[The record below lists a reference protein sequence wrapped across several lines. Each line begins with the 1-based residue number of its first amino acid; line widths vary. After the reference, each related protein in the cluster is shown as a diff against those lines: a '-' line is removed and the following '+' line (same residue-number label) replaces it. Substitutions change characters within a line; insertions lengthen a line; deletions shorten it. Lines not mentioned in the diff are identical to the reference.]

1 MASDP
6 KLSDI
11 VVVGAGFGG
20 LAAAAL
26 LAKRGYSVVVL
37 EAGGLPGGC
46 GQTFRRGPYRFD
58 AGATTI
64 CGGAQGDMP
73 LARLAAELEVD
84 FSLSI
89 VDPGMSVWLDNRR
102 IDRHTDREAW
112 IDEAC
117 RHFGSSQRGFWEYL
131 FRVADLG
138 WRIARNAD
146 RFPPSNIRD
155 LVRTF
160 AGAGVDGLRLLPAF
174 GTSTARAMSRRLGT
188 ASSTF
193 SRFVDEQLLITAQA
207 DAASVPLAIGAMGL
221 TYTNFGNYASPG
233 GVGGL
238 AETLVTVIRRFGGT
252 VAYGHKVEQI
262 EAVDGRYRV
271 RTRRGEYLGRRV
283 ISNLT
288 VWDMGQVGGGAIGEH
303 FRNRRA
309 ARLPAWG
316 AFTGYL
322 AVRDTF
328 GSDLALHHQVVFDE
342 PLPVTG
348 SRSIFVSISPRGD
361 TTRAPDGRRAV
372 TISTHTDVAPWWKL
386 DRSAHEDAKHQ
397 VLEAAIDRV
406 TRFSDLGRFDVEA
419 TLAGSPRTFVRYTG
433 RSMGRVGG
441 IPSTFAALTSASR
454 AATPFTGLFA
464 VGDTVFPGQGIPAVV
479 LGALNVVGRIG
490 EADRKLV
497 IIDEHSSWS
506 LPDAAL

>member
-26 LAKRGYSVVVL
+26 LAKQGHSVVVL

-64 CGGAQGDMP
+64 CGAQGDMP

-84 FSLSI
+84 FGLSI
-89 VDPGMSVWLDNRR
+89 VDPGMSIWLDDRR

-117 RHFGSSQRGFWEYL
+117 RHFGASQRGFWEHL

-138 WRIARNAD
+138 WRLARNAD

-155 LVRTF
+155 LVRTVV
-160 AGAGVDGLRLLPAF
+160 GAGPDGLRLLPAF
-174 GTSTARAMSRRLGT
+174 ATSTARAMSRRLGT
-188 ASSTF
+188 VSSRF
-193 SRFVDEQLLITAQA
+193 ARFVDEQLLITAQA
-207 DAASVPLAIGAMGL
+207 DAATVPLAVGAMGL
-221 TYTNFGNYASPG
+221 TYTNFGNFTSPG

-238 AETLVTVIRRFGGT
+238 AETLVSAIRRYGGT
-252 VAYGHKVEQI
+252 VTYGHKVDLI
-262 EAVDGRYRV
+262 EAADGRYRV
-271 RTRRGEYLGRRV
+271 RTRRGEYLARRV

-303 FRNRRA
+303 FRCRRA

-328 GSDLALHHQVVFDE
+328 GSDPALHHQVVFDE

-348 SRSIFVSISPRGD
+348 SSSVFVSISPRGD
-361 TTRAPDGRRAV
+361 ASRAPDGRRAV
-372 TISTHTDVAPWWKL
+372 TISTHTDVVPWWDL
-386 DRSAHEDAKHQ
+386 DAAAHEDAKHR
-397 VLEAAIDRV
+397 VLEAVIDRV
-406 TRFSDLGRFDVEA
+406 TRFSGLGRFDVEA
-419 TLAGSPRTFVRYTG
+419 ALAGSPRTFVRYTG

-441 IPSTFAALTSASR
+441 IPSTFAALANASR
-454 AATPFTGLFA
+454 PATPFAGLFV

-479 LGALNVVGRIG
+479 LGALNVVTRIG
-490 EADRKLV
+490 ESDKKLV
-497 IIDEHSSWS
+497 IIDEHSSW
-506 LPDAAL
+506 PHPGAAL